1 MMRPHD
7 VGCPKIVP
15 DARCRANKTANVSS
29 QEEKCMPALNAEPVL
44 EQHPEPEPGRLY
56 MKLTTVE
63 VAKHLR
69 VHPSMVC
76 RMAKRGE
83 LPGFK
88 IGSAWRFDR
97 AQIEAWMRSRIYRPE
112 S

>member
-1 MMRPHD
+1 MP
-7 VGCPKIVP
+7 VP
-15 DARCRANKTANVSS
+15 NV
-29 QEEKCMPALNAEPVL
+29 EPVL
-44 EQHPEPEPGRLY
+44 EQNPDVEPARFG

-63 VAKHLR
+63 VAKQLR

-88 IGSAWRFDR
+88 IGSAWRFDS
-97 AQIEAWMRSRIYRPE
+97 WTS
-112 S
+112 